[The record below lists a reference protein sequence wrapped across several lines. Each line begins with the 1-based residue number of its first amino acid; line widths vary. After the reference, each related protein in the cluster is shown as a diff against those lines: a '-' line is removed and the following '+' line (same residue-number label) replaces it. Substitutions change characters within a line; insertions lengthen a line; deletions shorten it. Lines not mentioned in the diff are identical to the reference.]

1 MKITRGPLRI
11 CALCV
16 IILVRNKKTWAN
28 LALQEDKSIM
38 KKFIALV
45 MTAICLLA
53 VGCSKQEEN
62 QVIDVIV
69 PNTPEAACNMFIKA

>member
-1 MKITRGPLRI
+1 
-11 CALCV
+11 
-16 IILVRNKKTWAN
+16 
-28 LALQEDKSIM
+28 M

>member
-1 MKITRGPLRI
+1 MRI

-38 KKFIALV
+38 KKLVALV
-45 MTAICLLA
+45 MTALCLLA
-53 VGCSKQEEN
+53 VGCSKQENSSAEHYRFSKN
-62 QVIDVIV
+62 AFIESNPKINSVS
-69 PNTPEAACNMFIKA
+69 AALL